1 MPFLEVEPRVKMRKT
16 IAAMSFAAAV
26 PLALVAL
33 PSTSRADTVLTQP
46 VPAGVLSLSAQAS
59 QEIPQDTVDITL
71 FYEQEAS
78 DPTSLTNAL
87 NQHAE
92 TALAQA
98 KGVGDVQA
106 RTGAFSIFPMTDKNG
121 HIATWRGRTE
131 VILKSHN
138 FGAASQLAGKLTS
151 VMQVGNVAFSLSPEA
166 QRAAADKLGGQAI
179 QSFRN
184 RAAAAAKD
192 FGYSG
197 YTIREV
203 DMNSNGGSPP
213 PRPMFA
219 MRAMAAEAAAPVPVE
234 GGTSTVTVNVSGS
247 VQMTR
252 Q

>member
-1 MPFLEVEPRVKMRKT
+1 MRKT
-16 IAAMSFAAAV
+16 IAAISFAAAV
-26 PLALVAL
+26 PLALAAL
-33 PSTSRADTVLTQP
+33 PSSAETVSTQP

-59 QEIPQDTVDITL
+59 QDIAQDTVDITL

-78 DPTSLTNAL
+78 DPTSLTSAL
-87 NQHAE
+87 NKHAD
-92 TALAQA
+92 TALQQA
-98 KGVGDVQA
+98 KGVSDVQA
-106 RTGAFSIFPMTDKNG
+106 RTGTFSIYPMTDKNG
-121 HIATWRGRTE
+121 HISTWRGRTE
-131 VILKSHN
+131 VILRSHN

-166 QRAAADKLGGQAI
+166 QRTAADKLSGQAI

-184 RAAAAAKD
+184 RAAAAAKE
-192 FGYSG
+192 FGYAG

-203 DMNSNGGSPP
+203 DMNSSNGSP

-252 Q
+252 

>member
-1 MPFLEVEPRVKMRKT
+1 MRKT

-26 PLALVAL
+26 PLALAAL
-33 PSTSRADTVLTQP
+33 PSRADTVLTQP

-59 QEIPQDTVDITL
+59 QDIPQDTVDITL

-78 DPTSLTNAL
+78 DPTSLTSTL
-87 NQHAE
+87 NRHAE

-98 KGVGDVQA
+98 KGVSDVQA
-106 RTGAFSIFPMTDKNG
+106 RTGTFSIYPMTDKNG
-121 HIATWRGRTE
+121 HISTWHGRTE
-131 VILKSHN
+131 VILRSHN
-138 FGAASQLAGKLTS
+138 FGAASRLAGQLTS
-151 VMQVGNVAFSLSPEA
+151 VMQVGNVSFSLSPEA

-179 QSFRN
+179 QSFRS
-184 RAAAAAKD
+184 RAQQAAKD

-203 DMNSNGGSPP
+203 DMSSNSGSP

-219 MRAMAAEAAAPVPVE
+219 MRAMAAEAAAPVPVQ

-252 Q
+252 

>member
-1 MPFLEVEPRVKMRKT
+1 MRKT
-16 IAAMSFAAAV
+16 IAAISFAAAV
-26 PLALVAL
+26 PLALAAL
-33 PSTSRADTVLTQP
+33 PSRADTVLSQP

-59 QEIPQDTVDITL
+59 QDIAQDTVDITL

-78 DPTSLTNAL
+78 DPTSLSNAL

-98 KGVGDVQA
+98 KAESDVQA
-106 RTGAFSIFPMTDKNG
+106 RTGTFSIYPMTDKNG
-121 HIATWRGRTE
+121 HISTWHGRTE
-131 VILKSHN
+131 VVLRSHN
-138 FGAASQLAGKLTS
+138 FGAASRLAGQLAS
-151 VMQVGNVAFSLSPEA
+151 VMQVGNVSFSLSPEA
-166 QRAAADKLGGQAI
+166 QRVAADKLGGQAI
-179 QSFRN
+179 ENFRT
-184 RAAAAAKD
+184 RAQAAAKE

-203 DMNSNGGSPP
+203 NLNNSSGTQ

-234 GGTSTVTVNVSGS
+234 AGTSTVTVNVSGS

-252 Q
+252 